1 VVGFGGDVAKL
12 RLDLQQ
18 KIDQDL
24 EEERFMAGW
33 GDDPVMG
40 QLIEAV
46 ADGWKP
52 VELREER
59 DSTGTAFDV
68 VTAEK
73 EGERREFRSDHLAF
87 HRYVEGLMEDFGLT
101 YS

>member
-1 VVGFGGDVAKL
+1 
-12 RLDLQQ
+12 
-18 KIDQDL
+18 
-24 EEERFMAGW
+24 MAGW

-40 QLIEAV
+40 ELIQAV

-52 VELREER
+52 SVLREDR

-68 VTAEK
+68 VTVVK
-73 EGERREFRSDHLAF
+73 DGERREFRSDHLAF
-87 HRYVEGLMEDFGLT
+87 HRYVEGLMEDFGLS